1 MQNLAL
7 RFFEPYQV
15 HKSLPFEFINV
26 PLRGIPSFC
35 RINCITQLGVISKL
49 SEGALNPIVHVIAE
63 DVKEYQSQDRPQEKH
78 DIAAGLAEHV
88 LMRYITSD
96 KEKIY

>member
-1 MQNLAL
+1 MQ
-7 RFFEPYQV
+7 
-15 HKSLPFEFINV
+15 I
-26 PLRGIPSFC
+26 
-35 RINCITQLGVISKL
+35 GVICKL
-49 SEGALNPIVHVIAE
+49 AEGAFNHAVNVIAE